1 MSEAMA
7 GITFLALANGAPD
20 IITAVVAGT
29 SDSSTTILIPFGSL
43 YGAAIFSMAFILSQ
57 VIFYSKG
64 QEVIIHV
71 RENIVPLGFYIG
83 GTLYIILI
91 SLFYGKMNI
100 VVAIIFF
107 SFYIV
112 YSSAHLDTLSMSCT
126 RRGKRRKSRKA
137 TRLSPVTR
145 SHRRV

>member
-1 MSEAMA
+1 LA

-29 SDSSTTILIPFGSL
+29 SNSDSTVLIPFGSL
-43 YGAAIFSMAFILSQ
+43 YGAAIFSMAFILAQ

-64 QEVIIHV
+64 QKVVIHV

-100 VVAIIFF
+100 VVAVIFF

-112 YSSAHLDTLSMSCT
+112 
-126 RRGKRRKSRKA
+126 
-137 TRLSPVTR
+137 
-145 SHRRV
+145 

>member
-1 MSEAMA
+1 MA

-112 YSSAHLDTLSMSCT
+112 YSSAHLDTLSMFCT